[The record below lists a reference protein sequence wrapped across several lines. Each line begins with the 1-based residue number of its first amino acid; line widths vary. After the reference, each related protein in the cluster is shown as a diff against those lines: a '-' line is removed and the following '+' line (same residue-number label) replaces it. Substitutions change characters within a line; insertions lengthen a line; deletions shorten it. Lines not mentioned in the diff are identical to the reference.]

1 MKTTTVIG
9 ILGEIHPAYA
19 NSLFFLE
26 LSSTYFSVHQW
37 ILLVALITMVN

>member
-1 MKTTTVIG
+1 MKPTTVIG
-9 ILGEIHPAYA
+9 ALGESHPACA